1 MLCQSSDLIICK
13 YTLFD
18 LLAMIEF
25 GAKSKTP
32 FQKKK
37 KKKLCKNCS

>member
-13 YTLFD
+13 YMLFA
-18 LLAMIEF
+18 LLTMLEF
-25 GAKSKTP
+25 GVKSRTP

-37 KKKLCKNCS
+37 KKKVM